1 MASTGSS
8 TSGTTTTGSEIISS
22 VNKKSGS
29 GIDLKSLVTG
39 LVNAETSVAQSQITK
54 KVENTNLSI
63 SSFGNL
69 SSRMNTLN
77 TELTNLEETN
87 ARATT
92 SSNSGVVLTVTD
104 EANAVDVN
112 SSIVVSTLARGQA
125 VSFDLTNNGFSN
137 AFSNSSSRTASSSI
151 DQGTMVF
158 TLGSTATTITINST
172 NNTLQGLV
180 DEVNKI
186 TGVQATLIDTDGSGS
201 LSLSIRSDTGANNS
215 FSISSGSGDLSAFN
229 TGDYSDAW
237 VTRQTTAADASFT
250 VDGVTVTRSSNTI
263 TDLFSGHTINLTAA
277 DSSTAIEVTSS
288 LATTDA
294 RTRMQSFIDSINTVK
309 KFLKTE
315 TQRGLNGAEPGS
327 LAGDVTAAA
336 ILRELSG
343 LTTTP
348 ITGYGSTDYYLANL
362 GVRTE
367 RDGTLSLDTSAFDA
381 AILADPTVADIVFSS
396 KYSATDANLSV
407 SGLTNYPPEPGSY
420 SFSYTDEPGAT
431 TGVLDSNSITALT
444 NSSDQKV
451 FTGTSGNSKNL
462 SVTLLS
468 DNTTSGTVRF
478 GRSVIDTLQAYIETL
493 TSASGTIKTRTN
505 TLTADLATYA
515 DDQADLDSKI
525 EALTNDYNTKFG
537 SMEAMVTQL
546 NKTGEYLTSMM
557 DAWNKKD

>member
-1 MASTGSS
+1 
-8 TSGTTTTGSEIISS
+8 
-22 VNKKSGS
+22 
-29 GIDLKSLVTG
+29 
-39 LVNAETSVAQSQITK
+39 
-54 KVENTNLSI
+54 
-63 SSFGNL
+63 
-69 SSRMNTLN
+69 MNTLN

-87 ARATT
+87 ARTTT

-229 TGDYSDAW
+229 TGDYSNAW

-263 TDLFSGHTINLTAA
+263 TDLFAGHTINLTAA

-294 RTRMQSFIDSINTVK
+294 RARMQSFIDSINTVK

-367 RDGTLSLDTSAFDA
+367 RDGTLSLDTSAFDKA
-381 AILADPTVADIVFSS
+381 VLADPTVADIVFSS

-420 SFSYTDEPGAT
+420 SFSYTSGES
-431 TGVLDSNSITALT
+431 TGTLDSNSITPLT
-444 NSSDQKV
+444 NGNSQKV

-468 DNTTSGTVRF
+468 DTNTSGTVRF
-478 GRSVIDTLQAYIETL
+478 GRSLIDTLQAYIETL

-515 DDQADLDSKI
+515 DDQADLDAKI

-557 DAWNKKD
+557 DAWNKKDQICQSLPLIRAIYMLCCLFKPRNAVEINVRNWILKKIATQFKVLIHPKTIMAPQTPCSLGIL

>member
-63 SSFGNL
+63 SSFGTL
-69 SSRMNTLN
+69 SSRMNSLN
-77 TELTNLEETN
+77 TELTNLEQTN

-158 TLGSTATTITINST
+158 TLGSTATTITINSA

-229 TGDYSDAW
+229 TSDYSNAW

-263 TDLFSGHTINLTAA
+263 TDLFAGHTINLTAA

-294 RTRMQSFIDSINTVK
+294 RARMQSFIDSINTVK

-367 RDGTLSLDTSAFDA
+367 RDGTFSLDTSAFDKA
-381 AILADPTVADIVFSS
+381 VLADPTVADIVFSS

-420 SFSYTDEPGAT
+420 SFSYTSGES
-431 TGVLDSNSITALT
+431 TGTLDSNSITPLT
-444 NSSDQKV
+444 NGNSQKV

-468 DNTTSGTVRF
+468 DTNTSGTVRF
-478 GRSVIDTLQAYIETL
+478 GRSLIDTLQAYIETL

-515 DDQADLDSKI
+515 DDQADLDAKI

>member
-22 VNKKSGS
+22 VNKQSGS

-77 TELTNLEETN
+77 TELTNLEQTN

-158 TLGSTATTITINST
+158 TLGSTATTITINSA

-237 VTRQTTAADASFT
+237 ITRQTTAADASFT

-263 TDLFSGHTINLTAA
+263 TDLFAGHTINLTAA

-294 RTRMQSFIDSINTVK
+294 RARMQSFIDSINTVK

-367 RDGTLSLDTSAFDA
+367 RDGTLSLDTSAFDKA
-381 AILADPTVADIVFSS
+381 VLADPTVADIVFSS

-420 SFSYTDEPGAT
+420 SFSYTSGES
-431 TGVLDSNSITALT
+431 TGTLDSNSITPLT
-444 NSSDQKV
+444 NGDSQKV

-468 DNTTSGTVRF
+468 DTNTSGTVRF
-478 GRSVIDTLQAYIETL
+478 GRSLIDTLQAYIETL

-515 DDQADLDSKI
+515 DDQADLDAKI

>member
-87 ARATT
+87 ARTTT
-92 SSNSGVVLTVTD
+92 SSNSGVVLAVTD

-137 AFSNSSSRTASSSI
+137 AFSDSTSRTASSSI

-229 TGDYSDAW
+229 TGDYSNAW

-263 TDLFSGHTINLTAA
+263 TDLFAGHTINLTAA

-294 RTRMQSFIDSINTVK
+294 RARMQSFIDSINTVK

-367 RDGTLSLDTSAFDA
+367 RDGTLSLDTSAFDKA
-381 AILADPTVADIVFSS
+381 VLADPTVADIVFSS

-420 SFSYTDEPGAT
+420 SFSYTSGES
-431 TGVLDSNSITALT
+431 TGTLDSNSITPLT
-444 NSSDQKV
+444 NGNSQKV

-468 DNTTSGTVRF
+468 DTNTSGTVRF
-478 GRSVIDTLQAYIETL
+478 GRSLIDTLQAYIETL

-515 DDQADLDSKI
+515 DDQADLDAKI

>member
-1 MASTGSS
+1 LASTGSS

-22 VNKKSGS
+22 VNKQSGS

-87 ARATT
+87 ARTTT

-229 TGDYSDAW
+229 TGDYSNAW
-237 VTRQTTAADASFT
+237 VTRQTTAADASFS

-263 TDLFSGHTINLTAA
+263 TDLFAGHTINLTAA

-294 RTRMQSFIDSINTVK
+294 RARMQSFIDSINTVK

-367 RDGTLSLDTSAFDA
+367 RDGTLSLDTSAFDKA
-381 AILADPTVADIVFSS
+381 VLADPTVADIVFSS

-420 SFSYTDEPGAT
+420 SFSYTSGES
-431 TGVLDSNSITALT
+431 TGTLDSNSITPLT
-444 NSSDQKV
+444 NGNSQKV

-468 DNTTSGTVRF
+468 DTNTSGTVRF
-478 GRSVIDTLQAYIETL
+478 GRSLIDTLQAYIETL

-515 DDQADLDSKI
+515 DDQADLDAKI

>member
-63 SSFGNL
+63 SSFGTL
-69 SSRMNTLN
+69 SSRMNSLN
-77 TELTNLEETN
+77 TELTNLEQTN

-229 TGDYSDAW
+229 TSDYSNAW

-263 TDLFSGHTINLTAA
+263 TDLFAGHTINLTAA

-294 RTRMQSFIDSINTVK
+294 RARMQSFIDSINTVK

-336 ILRELSG
+336 ILRELNG

-367 RDGTLSLDTSAFDA
+367 RDGTLSLDTSAFDKA
-381 AILADPTVADIVFSS
+381 VLADPTVADIVFSS

-420 SFSYTDEPGAT
+420 SFSYTSGES
-431 TGVLDSNSITALT
+431 TGTLDSNSITPLT
-444 NSSDQKV
+444 NGNSQKV

-468 DNTTSGTVRF
+468 DTNTSGTVRF
-478 GRSVIDTLQAYIETL
+478 GRSLIDTLQAYIETL
-493 TSASGTIKTRTN
+493 TSASRTIKPRTN
-505 TLTADLATYA
+505 ALTADLATYA
-515 DDQADLDSKI
+515 DDQADLDAKI

>member
-8 TSGTTTTGSEIISS
+8 TSGTTTTGNEIISS
-22 VNKKSGS
+22 VNKTSGS

-92 SSNSGVVLTVTD
+92 SSNSGVILTVTD
-104 EANAVDVN
+104 EANAVDVS
-112 SSIVVSTLARGQA
+112 SSIVVSTLARGQT
-125 VSFDLTNNGFSN
+125 VSFDLTNNGFAN
-137 AFSNSSSRTASSSI
+137 AFSSSSSRAASSSI

-180 DEVNKI
+180 DEINKI

-237 VTRQTTAADASFT
+237 VARQTTAADASFT

-263 TDLFSGHTINLTAA
+263 TDLFAGHTINLTAA
-277 DSSTAIEVTSS
+277 DSSTAVEVTSA

-294 RTRMQSFIDSINTVK
+294 RARMQSFIDSINTVK
-309 KFLKTE
+309 TFLKTE
-315 TQRGLNGAEPGS
+315 TQRGLNGAKPGS
-327 LAGDVTAAA
+327 LAGDVTATA
-336 ILRELSG
+336 ILRELSA

-367 RDGTLSLDTSAFDA
+367 RDGTRSLDTTAFDA

-407 SGLTNYPPEPGSY
+407 TGLTNYPPEPGSY
-420 SFSYTDEPGAT
+420 SFSYNSGAS
-431 TGVLDSNSITALT
+431 TGLLDSNSITPLT
-444 NSSDQKV
+444 NSKSQKV

-462 SVTLLS
+462 SVTMLS
-468 DNTTSGTVRF
+468 DTTTSGTVRF
-478 GRSVIDTLQAYIETL
+478 GRSMIDTLQAYIETL
-493 TSASGTIKTRTN
+493 TSSSGTIKTRSD

-515 DDQADLDSKI
+515 DDQADLDAKI
-525 EALTNDYNTKFG
+525 EALTNDYNVKFG

-546 NKTGEYLTSMM
+546 NKTGQYLTSMM

>member
-8 TSGTTTTGSEIISS
+8 TSGTTTTGNEIISS
-22 VNKKSGS
+22 VNKTSGS

-92 SSNSGVVLTVTD
+92 SSNSGVILTVTD
-104 EANAVDVN
+104 EANAVDVS
-112 SSIVVSTLARGQA
+112 SSIVVSTLARGQT
-125 VSFDLTNNGFSN
+125 VSFDLTNNGFAN
-137 AFSNSSSRTASSSI
+137 AFSSSSSRAASSSI

-180 DEVNKI
+180 DEINKI
-186 TGVQATLIDTDGSGS
+186 TGVRATLIDTDGSGS

-237 VTRQTTAADASFT
+237 VARQTTAADASFT

-263 TDLFSGHTINLTAA
+263 TDLFAGHTINLTAA
-277 DSSTAIEVTSS
+277 DSSTAVEVTSA

-294 RTRMQSFIDSINTVK
+294 RARMQSFIDSINTVK
-309 KFLKTE
+309 TFLKTE
-315 TQRGLNGAEPGS
+315 TQRGLNGAKPGS
-327 LAGDVTAAA
+327 LAGDVTATA
-336 ILRELSG
+336 ILRELSA

-367 RDGTLSLDTSAFDA
+367 RDGTLSLDTTAFDA

-407 SGLTNYPPEPGSY
+407 TGLTNYPPEPGSY
-420 SFSYTDEPGAT
+420 SFSYNSGAS
-431 TGVLDSNSITALT
+431 TGLLDSNSITPLT
-444 NSSDQKV
+444 NSKSQKV

-462 SVTLLS
+462 SVTMLS
-468 DNTTSGTVRF
+468 DTTTSGTVRF
-478 GRSVIDTLQAYIETL
+478 GRSMIDTLQAYIETL
-493 TSASGTIKTRTN
+493 TSSSGTIKTRSD

-515 DDQADLDSKI
+515 DDQADLDAKI
-525 EALTNDYNTKFG
+525 EALTNDYNVKFG

-546 NKTGEYLTSMM
+546 NKTGQYLTSMM

>member
-229 TGDYSDAW
+229 TGDYSNAW
-237 VTRQTTAADASFT
+237 VTRQTTAADSSFT

-263 TDLFSGHTINLTAA
+263 TDLFAGHTINLTAA

-294 RTRMQSFIDSINTVK
+294 RARMQSFIDSINTVK

-327 LAGDVTAAA
+327 LAGDVTATA

-367 RDGTLSLDTSAFDA
+367 RDGTLSLDTSAFDQA
-381 AILADPTVADIVFSS
+381 VLADPTVADIVFSS

-407 SGLTNYPPEPGSY
+407 SGLTNYPPEAGSY
-420 SFSYTDEPGAT
+420 SFSYTSGESTGA
-431 TGVLDSNSITALT
+431 LDSNSITPLT
-444 NSSDQKV
+444 NGDSQKV

-468 DNTTSGTVRF
+468 DTTTSGTVRF
-478 GRSVIDTLQAYIETL
+478 GRSLIDTLQAYIETL
-493 TSASGTIKTRTN
+493 TSSSGTIKTRTN
-505 TLTADLATYA
+505 TLTADLATFA
-515 DDQADLDSKI
+515 DDQADLDAKI

>member
-8 TSGTTTTGSEIISS
+8 TSGTTTTGNEIISS
-22 VNKKSGS
+22 VNKTSGS

-92 SSNSGVVLTVTD
+92 SSNSGVILTVTD
-104 EANAVDVN
+104 EANAVDVS
-112 SSIVVSTLARGQA
+112 SSIVVSTLARGQT
-125 VSFDLTNNGFSN
+125 VSFDLTNNGFAN
-137 AFSNSSSRTASSSI
+137 AFSSSSSRAASSSI

-180 DEVNKI
+180 DEINKI
-186 TGVQATLIDTDGSGS
+186 TGVQATLIDTDGNGS

-237 VTRQTTAADASFT
+237 VARQTTAADASFT

-263 TDLFSGHTINLTAA
+263 TDLFAGHTINLTAA
-277 DSSTAIEVTSS
+277 DSSTAVEVTSA

-294 RTRMQSFIDSINTVK
+294 RARMQSFIDSINTVK
-309 KFLKTE
+309 TFLKTE
-315 TQRGLNGAEPGS
+315 TQRGLNGAKPGS
-327 LAGDVTAAA
+327 LAGDVTATA
-336 ILRELSG
+336 ILRELSA

-367 RDGTLSLDTSAFDA
+367 RDGTLSLDTTAFDA

-407 SGLTNYPPEPGSY
+407 TGLTNYPPEPGSY
-420 SFSYTDEPGAT
+420 SFSYNSGAS
-431 TGVLDSNSITALT
+431 TGLLDSNSITPLT
-444 NSSDQKV
+444 NSKSQKV

-462 SVTLLS
+462 SVTMLS
-468 DNTTSGTVRF
+468 DTTTSGTVRF
-478 GRSVIDTLQAYIETL
+478 GRSMIDTLQAYIETL
-493 TSASGTIKTRTN
+493 TSSSGTIKTRSD

-515 DDQADLDSKI
+515 DDQADLDAKI
-525 EALTNDYNTKFG
+525 EALTNDYNVKFG

-546 NKTGEYLTSMM
+546 NKTGQYLTSMM

>member
-8 TSGTTTTGSEIISS
+8 TSGTTTTGSDIISS
-22 VNKKSGS
+22 VNQSGS

-63 SSFGNL
+63 SSFGTL
-69 SSRMNTLN
+69 SSRMNSLN
-77 TELTNLEETN
+77 TELTNLEQTN

-158 TLGSTATTITINST
+158 TLGSTATTITINSA

-201 LSLSIRSDTGANNS
+201 LSLSIRADTGANNS

-229 TGDYSDAW
+229 TSDYSNAW

-263 TDLFSGHTINLTAA
+263 TDLFAGHTVNLTAA

-294 RTRMQSFIDSINTVK
+294 RARMQSFIDSINTVK

-420 SFSYTDEPGAT
+420 SFSYTSGESTGA
-431 TGVLDSNSITALT
+431 LDSNSITPLT
-444 NSSDQKV
+444 NSNSQKV
-451 FTGTSGNSKNL
+451 FTGASGNSKNL

-468 DNTTSGTVRF
+468 DTTTSGTVRF
-478 GRSVIDTLQAYIETL
+478 GRSLIDTLQAYIETL
-493 TSASGTIKTRTN
+493 TSSSGTIKTRTN

-515 DDQADLDSKI
+515 DDQADLDAKI

>member
-92 SSNSGVVLTVTD
+92 SSNSGVILTVTD
-104 EANAVDVN
+104 EANAVDVS
-112 SSIVVSTLARGQA
+112 SSIVVSTVSRGQT
-125 VSFDLTNNGFSN
+125 VSVELTNNGFAN
-137 AFSNSSSRTASSSI
+137 AFSSSSSRAASSSI

-180 DEVNKI
+180 DEINKI

-229 TGDYSDAW
+229 TSDYSNAW

-263 TDLFSGHTINLTAA
+263 TDLFAGHTINLTAA

-294 RTRMQSFIDSINTVK
+294 RARMQSFIDSINTVK
-309 KFLKTE
+309 TFLKTE

-420 SFSYTDEPGAT
+420 SFSYTSGESTGA
-431 TGVLDSNSITALT
+431 LDSNSITPLT
-444 NSSDQKV
+444 NSDSQKV

-468 DNTTSGTVRF
+468 DTTTSGTVRF
-478 GRSVIDTLQAYIETL
+478 GRSLIDTLQAYIETL
-493 TSASGTIKTRTN
+493 TSSSGTIKTRTN

>member
-8 TSGTTTTGSEIISS
+8 TSGTTTTGNEIISS
-22 VNKKSGS
+22 VNKTSGS

-39 LVNAETSVAQSQITK
+39 LVNAETSVAQAQITK

-92 SSNSGVVLTVTD
+92 SSNSGVILTVTD
-104 EANAVDVN
+104 EANAVDIS
-112 SSIVVSTLARGQA
+112 SSIVVSTLARGQT
-125 VSFDLTNNGFSN
+125 VSFDLTNNGFAN
-137 AFSNSSSRTASSSI
+137 AFSSSSSRAASSSI

-180 DEVNKI
+180 DEINKI

-237 VTRQTTAADASFT
+237 VARQTTAADASFT

-263 TDLFSGHTINLTAA
+263 TDLFAGHTINLTAA
-277 DSSTAIEVTSS
+277 DSSTAVEVTSA

-294 RTRMQSFIDSINTVK
+294 RARMQSFIDSINTVK
-309 KFLKTE
+309 TFLKTE
-315 TQRGLNGAEPGS
+315 TQRGLNGAKPGS
-327 LAGDVTAAA
+327 LAGDVTATA
-336 ILRELSG
+336 ILRELSA

-367 RDGTLSLDTSAFDA
+367 RDGTLSLDTTAFDA

-407 SGLTNYPPEPGSY
+407 TGLTNYPPEPGSY
-420 SFSYTDEPGAT
+420 SFSYNSGAS
-431 TGVLDSNSITALT
+431 TGLLDSNSITPLT
-444 NSSDQKV
+444 NSKSQKV

-462 SVTLLS
+462 SVTMLS
-468 DNTTSGTVRF
+468 DTTTSGTVRF
-478 GRSVIDTLQAYIETL
+478 GRSMIDTLQAYIETL
-493 TSASGTIKTRTN
+493 TSSSGTIKTRSD

-515 DDQADLDSKI
+515 DDQADLDAKI
-525 EALTNDYNTKFG
+525 EALTNDYNVKFG

-546 NKTGEYLTSMM
+546 NKTGQYLTSMM

>member
-8 TSGTTTTGSEIISS
+8 TSGTTTTGNEIISS
-22 VNKKSGS
+22 VNKTSGS

-54 KVENTNLSI
+54 KVESTNLSI

-294 RTRMQSFIDSINTVK
+294 RERMQSFIDSINTVK

-367 RDGTLSLDTSAFDA
+367 RDGTLSLDTSAFDKA
-381 AILADPTVADIVFSS
+381 VLADPTVADIIFSS

-420 SFSYTDEPGAT
+420 SFSYTSGES
-431 TGVLDSNSITALT
+431 TGTLDSNSITALT

-468 DNTTSGTVRF
+468 ETTTSGTVRF
-478 GRSVIDTLQAYIETL
+478 GRSLIDTLQAYIETL

-515 DDQADLDSKI
+515 DDQADLDAKI

>member
-1 MASTGSS
+1 VASTGSS

-125 VSFDLTNNGFSN
+125 VSFDLTNNGLSN

-201 LSLSIRSDTGANNS
+201 LSLSIRSDTGASNS

-229 TGDYSDAW
+229 TGDYSNAW
-237 VTRQTTAADASFT
+237 VARQTTAADASFT

-263 TDLFSGHTINLTAA
+263 TDLFAGHTINLTAA
-277 DSSTAIEVTSS
+277 DSSTTIEVTSS

-294 RTRMQSFIDSINTVK
+294 RSRMQSFIDSINTVK
-309 KFLKTE
+309 TFLKTE

-327 LAGDVTAAA
+327 LAGDVTATA
-336 ILRELSG
+336 ILRELNG

-367 RDGTLSLDTSAFDA
+367 RDGTLSLDANAFDA

-407 SGLTNYPPEPGSY
+407 SGSTNYPPEPGSY
-420 SFSYTDEPGAT
+420 SFSYTAEPGAT

-444 NSSDQKV
+444 NSSGQKV

-468 DNTTSGTVRF
+468 ETTTSGTVRF
-478 GRSVIDTLQAYIETL
+478 GRSLIDTLQAYIETL
-493 TSASGTIKTRTN
+493 TSSSGTIKTRTN
-505 TLTADLATYA
+505 TLTSDLATYA
-515 DDQADLDSKI
+515 DDQADLDAKI

>member
-8 TSGTTTTGSEIISS
+8 TSGTTTTGNEIISS
-22 VNKKSGS
+22 VNKTSGS

-92 SSNSGVVLTVTD
+92 SSNSGVILTVTD
-104 EANAVDVN
+104 EANAVDVS

-158 TLGSTATTITINST
+158 TLGSTATTITVNST

-237 VTRQTTAADASFT
+237 VARQTTAADASFT

-263 TDLFSGHTINLTAA
+263 TDLFAGHTINLTAA
-277 DSSTAIEVTSS
+277 DSSTAVEVTSA

-294 RTRMQSFIDSINTVK
+294 RARMQSFIDSINTVK
-309 KFLKTE
+309 TFLKTE
-315 TQRGLNGAEPGS
+315 TQRGLNGAKPGS
-327 LAGDVTAAA
+327 LAGDVTATA
-336 ILRELSG
+336 ILRELSA

-367 RDGTLSLDTSAFDA
+367 RDGTLSLDTTAFDA

-407 SGLTNYPPEPGSY
+407 TGLTNYPPEPGSY
-420 SFSYTDEPGAT
+420 SFSYNSGAS
-431 TGVLDSNSITALT
+431 TGLLDSNSITPLT
-444 NSSDQKV
+444 NSKSQKV

-462 SVTLLS
+462 SVTMLS
-468 DNTTSGTVRF
+468 DTTTSGTVRF
-478 GRSVIDTLQAYIETL
+478 GRSMIDTLQAYIETL
-493 TSASGTIKTRTN
+493 TSSSGTIKTRSD

-515 DDQADLDSKI
+515 DDQADLDAKI
-525 EALTNDYNTKFG
+525 EALTNDYNVKFG

-546 NKTGEYLTSMM
+546 NKTGQYLTSMM

>member
-8 TSGTTTTGSEIISS
+8 TSGTTTTGNEIISS
-22 VNKKSGS
+22 VNKTSGS

-92 SSNSGVVLTVTD
+92 SSNSGVILTVTD
-104 EANAVDVN
+104 EANAVDVS
-112 SSIVVSTLARGQA
+112 SSIVVSTLARGQT
-125 VSFDLTNNGFSN
+125 VSFDLTNNGFAN
-137 AFSNSSSRTASSSI
+137 AFSSSSSRTASSSI

-180 DEVNKI
+180 DEINKI

-237 VTRQTTAADASFT
+237 VARQTTAADASFT

-263 TDLFSGHTINLTAA
+263 TDLFAGHTINLTAA
-277 DSSTAIEVTSS
+277 DSSTAVEVTSA

-294 RTRMQSFIDSINTVK
+294 RARMQSFIDSINTVK
-309 KFLKTE
+309 TFLKTE
-315 TQRGLNGAEPGS
+315 TQRGLNGAKPGS
-327 LAGDVTAAA
+327 LAGDVTATA
-336 ILRELSG
+336 ILRELSA

-367 RDGTLSLDTSAFDA
+367 RDGTLSLDTTAFDA

-407 SGLTNYPPEPGSY
+407 TGLTNYPPEPGSY
-420 SFSYTDEPGAT
+420 SFSYNSGAS
-431 TGVLDSNSITALT
+431 TGLLDSNSITPLT
-444 NSSDQKV
+444 NSKSQKV

-462 SVTLLS
+462 SVTILS
-468 DNTTSGTVRF
+468 DTTTSGTVRF
-478 GRSVIDTLQAYIETL
+478 GRSMIDTLQAYIETL
-493 TSASGTIKTRTN
+493 TSSSGTIKTRSD

-515 DDQADLDSKI
+515 DDQADLDAKI
-525 EALTNDYNTKFG
+525 EALTNDYNVKFG

-546 NKTGEYLTSMM
+546 NKTGQYLTSMM